1 MLTNRWL
8 VTPLFLLATSHLSL
22 LAQGAA
28 QNYRAAAQQFR
39 AHTKGDFLHDDTTD
53 GIEALARMWAASAQA
68 TIQVLLTK
76 PEAGARDLNAALCK
90 LESDTSDCGGKDEA
104 RSSVVAIDPHLFL
117 ASQFSGEAGT
127 VFLVGFREGK
137 PVLLWSINNAPP
149 QKIDPRDLLGAWK
162 AERAGGK
169 CREEG
174 SGHPPGTCGPLYA
187 DVGML
192 PSDSVGRP
200 RFYIDAG
207 YAQIMGATVGHQTSV
222 WRWNGDSA
230 TLLWIDWHDFM
241 IDQRIGTEFSD
252 GILTIGEKDDFRSF
266 YGCGSCEA
274 RQMVRRLQITPTGI
288 VDLGKT
294 STTPELDLIDELFWR
309 LANNKPTAELAAP
322 EVSRLLRPQI
332 VSAQEESKKID
343 PKWFS
348 VGMLGDVSVK
358 RNGDT
363 ESVCFT
369 ADDIGRLFFTIQ
381 SNHSGERQL
390 VKVVQPSGDYGD
402 CPK

>member
-1 MLTNRWL
+1 MPYFGGPMLTNRWL

-53 GIEALARMWAASAQA
+53 GIEALARMWDASAQA

-90 LESDTSDCGGKDEA
+90 LESDTSDCGEKDEA
-104 RSSVVAIDPHLFL
+104 RSSVVAIGPHLFL

-174 SGHPPGTCGPLYA
+174 SGHPPGTCGPL
-187 DVGML
+187 
-192 PSDSVGRP
+192 
-200 RFYIDAG
+200 
-207 YAQIMGATVGHQTSV
+207 
-222 WRWNGDSA
+222 
-230 TLLWIDWHDFM
+230 
-241 IDQRIGTEFSD
+241 
-252 GILTIGEKDDFRSF
+252 
-266 YGCGSCEA
+266 
-274 RQMVRRLQITPTGI
+274 
-288 VDLGKT
+288 
-294 STTPELDLIDELFWR
+294 
-309 LANNKPTAELAAP
+309 
-322 EVSRLLRPQI
+322 
-332 VSAQEESKKID
+332 
-343 PKWFS
+343 
-348 VGMLGDVSVK
+348 
-358 RNGDT
+358 
-363 ESVCFT
+363 
-369 ADDIGRLFFTIQ
+369 
-381 SNHSGERQL
+381 
-390 VKVVQPSGDYGD
+390 
-402 CPK
+402 

>member
-8 VTPLFLLATSHLSL
+8 VTPVFLLATSHLSL
-22 LAQGAA
+22 LAQEAA
-28 QNYRAAAQQFR
+28 RNYRVAAQQFR
-39 AHTKGDFLHDDTTD
+39 THTKGDFLHDDTKD
-53 GIEALARMWAASAQA
+53 GIEALARMWNASAQA
-68 TIQVLLTK
+68 VVQVLSSK
-76 PEAGARDLNAALCK
+76 PEASTSDLNAALCE
-90 LESDTSDCGGKDEA
+90 LPSSAGDCGEKEGA
-104 RSSVVAIDPHLFL
+104 RNSVVAIGPHLFL

-127 VFLVGFREGK
+127 AFIAGFREGK
-137 PVLLWSINNAPP
+137 PTLLWSINNAPP
-149 QKIDPRDLLGAWK
+149 QKIDSHDLLGAWK
-162 AERAGGK
+162 AERAGDK
-169 CREEG
+169 CRDEG

-187 DVGML
+187 DVGTL

-241 IDQRIGTEFSD
+241 IDQRIGTEFSE

-294 STTPELDLIDELFWR
+294 STTPELDLIDEFFWR
-309 LANNKPTAELAAP
+309 LANNRPTAELAAP

-332 VSAQEESKKID
+332 ASAREESKKID

-381 SNHSGERQL
+381 SSHSGERRL
-390 VKVVQPSGDYGD
+390 VKVIQPSGNYGD